1 MAGGAAVLLAA
12 GSWFASSRGAG
23 SGRGAPSLV
32 PEKGSLLVMPILVE
46 EPTPESG
53 WLHHGLAEM
62 IRSQLG
68 QTPEIHVVARHRVS
82 AALAEAGYGEEGV
95 PTPDAAVAI
104 ARRLRAERLVTGSF
118 VRVAD
123 RFVVNAQI
131 VDVVSGTTAASASVR
146 GKHPDDLL
154 GAVDDLCLKMLH
166 DLRPASDKPRDR
178 VGQPGRFPTQS
189 IEAYR
194 EYAEALSWFARGG
207 RSGAEEAVR
216 HLDAALGLDPSFA
229 LAYLRKAEIQ
239 RWRRQWGYGD
249 PDPAPAVRA
258 AARLVKDLPDRER
271 LLVESFEAL
280 IVRKQL
286 AAALED
292 WNALLQFYPTYAQEI
307 GIPGLVADT
316 FLRLGRWDDLIL
328 VGEAH
333 VESPSLPD
341 GDKAWL
347 SSHLAQAFRQ
357 KGEFERALDHA
368 RRAARL
374 WPVRE
379 GPRFLSQ
386 RTTLGRISLEAGR
399 RVEAL
404 VEFRAVASAAT
415 ADCGNLTD
423 AAWGLYMAGE
433 AEEARALVERALRLD
448 SSYGNAFHLLGWL
461 RLARRDYASAASA
474 LETAFERTA
483 PAFGYAHVGTAG
495 GDLAALYYAGVAYQK
510 LGRKDRAE
518 GVLRRLMEHCQR
530 IQASGG
536 GEKGD
541 AARWQAANFLAR
553 AAARLGVPAPEPG
566 RLQGDDT
573 TYFVQSSRLH
583 AVQGK
588 RQLALRELAQALALG
603 HGEHQHKR
611 DDPDFESL
619 RQEPEFKRLVG

>member
-1 MAGGAAVLLAA
+1 
-12 GSWFASSRGAG
+12 
-23 SGRGAPSLV
+23 
-32 PEKGSLLVMPILVE
+32 MPILVE
-46 EPTPESG
+46 EPTPQSG

-62 IRSQLG
+62 IRLQLG

-82 AALAEAGYGEEGV
+82 AALAEMGYGDEAV
-95 PTPDAAVAI
+95 PTADAAVAI

-118 VRVAD
+118 VRVDD
-123 RFVVNAQI
+123 RFVVKAQI
-131 VDVVSGTTAASASVR
+131 VDVASGRAEATASVR

-166 DLRPASDKPRDR
+166 DLRPVSQKPSNGPLPSGR
-178 VGQPGRFPTQS
+178 VPTRS

-194 EYAEALSWFARGG
+194 EYVDALSWFARGG

-216 HLDAALGLDPSFA
+216 HLDLALNLDPSFA
-229 LAYLRKAEIQ
+229 LAYLKQAEIQ
-239 RWRRQWGYGD
+239 RWCRQWGYGD
-249 PDPAPAVRA
+249 PDPARAVRA
-258 AARLVKDLPDRER
+258 AARLFKDLPHRER

-280 IVRKQL
+280 IVRKQP
-286 AAALED
+286 AAALEN

-316 FLRLGRWDDLIL
+316 FLRLGRWDELIL

-333 VESPSLPD
+333 VESPSLPE

-399 RVEAL
+399 RDDAL
-404 VEFRAVASAAT
+404 LEFRAVASAPT
-415 ADCGNLTD
+415 ADGGNLTD

-433 AEEARALVERALRLD
+433 ADEASALVDRALSLD
-448 SSYGNAFHLLGWL
+448 SSYGNAFHLRGWL
-461 RLARRDYASAASA
+461 QLARGDYASAAAA

-483 PAFGYAHVGTAG
+483 PAFGYAHVGTVG
-495 GDLAALYYAGVAYQK
+495 GDLAALYYAGVAHQK
-510 LGRKDRAE
+510 LGQEDRAQA
-518 GVLRRLMEHCQR
+518 VLRRLMDQCQK

-536 GEKGD
+536 GDKGD

-566 RLQGDDT
+566 RLEGDDT
-573 TYFVQSSRLH
+573 TYFVQSARLH

-588 RQLALRELAQALALG
+588 RQQAMRELAQALALG

-619 RQEPEFKRLVG
+619 RQDPEFKRLVG